1 MFFRRSIDIE
11 LDENII
17 KKKKIPILLKD
28 KTWLYI
34 RDNCKNRAMDSIS
47 KELEVII
54 KEEANL
60 QKHMR
65 TMKEKKRVLMN
76 KVINLSDLVNTK
88 GEERYIPEIEKSKSE
103 IEQINIEID
112 QTYDMLLEFPK
123 KIEQVNLQLLKETVK
138 VAYQNVQTNQTQLNS
153 LDKEIYGLR
162 EKLNKLREEKEIV
175 EKKVGILYGFLHTLV
190 GADEMEKLDIKT
202 K

>member
-1 MFFRRSIDIE
+1 MFFRRTIDIE

-17 KKKKIPILLKD
+17 KKNKIPVLLKD

-34 RDNCKNRAMDSIS
+34 RDNCKNRAMDSIA
-47 KELEVII
+47 KELDALI

-60 QKHMR
+60 EKHMR

-76 KVINLSDLVNTK
+76 KVINLSDLVNSK
-88 GEERYIPEIEKSKSE
+88 GEEQYIPELEKSKSE
-103 IEQINIEID
+103 IEQINIDID
-112 QTYDMLLEFPK
+112 QTFEMLLEFPK
-123 KIEQVNLQLLKETVK
+123 RIEQLNLQLLKETVK
-138 VAYQNVQTNQTQLNS
+138 VAYQNVQTNQNHLNN
-153 LDKEIYGLR
+153 LDKEISDLR

-190 GADEMEKLDIKT
+190 GAEEMEKLDIKT